1 MPAYFIN
8 VSMGNRAPLSPGGAN
23 SIPQKL
29 KVTQLYRHLMIKLQL

>member
-29 KVTQLYRHLMIKLQL
+29 KLYRHLMIKLQL